1 MYNLILCSMADQI
14 SSKGVHHSAALHLAL
29 PSAPTEV
36 SAFASLNKE
45 FLAPADTLHSIIKT
59 ADGAVGVRLRHPVTP
74 RAS

>member
-1 MYNLILCSMADQI
+1 MYNLIQCSMADQI

-59 ADGAVGVRLRHPVTP
+59 ADEIG
-74 RAS
+74 RASCRERVS